1 MKQVVSYPEV
11 KQIIRY
17 PNNLLRIETG
27 QQSKQLSLFDNEG
40 KLNPTVANEIN
51 KSIERILNLNKN
63 DDNYSIELPYEIE
76 KIIPV
81 NVRNKITKELTGN
94 EVRVLT
100 AVLALSQEAESRG
113 DLYFFEKTN
122 QAYFE
127 FNLSQLY
134 ELSGLKKEKTGN
146 YSRNQREMIRMAL
159 TNLHR
164 KEFLIPKQYF
174 DSSKKSEYRGV
185 KIEPLMQIHEIGEW
199 TKVQNRKK
207 TQVFKITVSGIF
219 FDYKQRS
226 QTYFNL
232 PANLNRQLRTI
243 NKGRPIIG
251 IELFIKC
258 LYQAIHCARKT
269 DQLEYS
275 HNRLIEIMKLD
286 KHKRNKNYDR
296 INKTIHKAFE
306 TAIKLGIIDSWKE
319 EKTKWSAVKY
329 VLKIHKK

>member
-1 MKQVVSYPEV
+1 MKEILNYRKANEV
-11 KQIIRY
+11 IRY
-17 PNNLLRIETG
+17 PNNLLRIETA
-27 QQSKQLSLFDNEG
+27 QQSKQLSLFDNDG
-40 KLNPTVANEIN
+40 KLNPKIASEIN
-51 KSIERILNLNKN
+51 QSIERILNLNKN
-63 DDNYSIELPYEIE
+63 DDHYSIDLPYEIE

-81 NVRNKITKELTGN
+81 DVRNKISKELTGN

-100 AVLALSQEAESRG
+100 AVLALSQEAESKG
-113 DLYFFEKTN
+113 DLYIWEKTN

-127 FNLSQLY
+127 FSLSQLY

-146 YSRNQREMIRMAL
+146 YSRNQREMIRTAL

-174 DSSKKSEYRGV
+174 DNKKKSEYRGV

-199 TKVQNRKK
+199 TKTQNRKK

-219 FDYKQRS
+219 FDYKERN

-232 PANLNRQLRTI
+232 PTDLNKRLRSI
-243 NKGRPIIG
+243 NKGRPIVG

-258 LYQAIHCARKT
+258 LYQAVHCAKKT
-269 DQLEYS
+269 YIEYS
-275 HNRLIEIMKLD
+275 HNRLIEIMKLE

-296 INKTIHKAFE
+296 ILKTIHKGFE
-306 TAIKLGIIDSWKE
+306 TAIKLGIIDSWQE
-319 EKTKWSAVKY
+319 AKTKYGASKY
-329 VLKIHKK
+329 VLVIKK

>member
-1 MKQVVSYPEV
+1 MKQVVRYPEA
-11 KQIIRY
+11 KQVIRY

-159 TNLHR
+159 T
-164 KEFLIPKQYF
+164 
-174 DSSKKSEYRGV
+174 
-185 KIEPLMQIHEIGEW
+185 
-199 TKVQNRKK
+199 
-207 TQVFKITVSGIF
+207 
-219 FDYKQRS
+219 
-226 QTYFNL
+226 
-232 PANLNRQLRTI
+232 
-243 NKGRPIIG
+243 
-251 IELFIKC
+251 
-258 LYQAIHCARKT
+258 
-269 DQLEYS
+269 
-275 HNRLIEIMKLD
+275 
-286 KHKRNKNYDR
+286 
-296 INKTIHKAFE
+296 
-306 TAIKLGIIDSWKE
+306 
-319 EKTKWSAVKY
+319 
-329 VLKIHKK
+329 